1 MYILYIK
8 VLNGSTYN
16 SEPNRQSVRH
26 TPFVTWSKDWKVRKQ
41 NNRNVLE
48 ASYPMSLNRI
58 NVIVKKFDLNFIELH
73 YLGTLFKIS
82 VDVLT

>member
-1 MYILYIK
+1 
-8 VLNGSTYN
+8 
-16 SEPNRQSVRH
+16 
-26 TPFVTWSKDWKVRKQ
+26 VRKQ
-41 NNRNVLE
+41 NNRYVLE
-48 ASYPMSLNRI
+48 ASYPMGLNRI

>member
-1 MYILYIK
+1 
-8 VLNGSTYN
+8 
-16 SEPNRQSVRH
+16 
-26 TPFVTWSKDWKVRKQ
+26 VRKQ

-48 ASYPMSLNRI
+48 ASYPMGGLNRI